1 MQNVPSGRVQ
11 CWPLKSDDPV
21 KNPEHRVHLPGRV
34 FIRLT
39 VFFLLGCG
47 HAGNIH
53 ADIVQNT
60 VENYLETN
68 RAAGNK
74 PNSLIHQNSPYLLQH
89 AYNPVQWYAW
99 GEDAFE
105 QARLQNKP
113 IFLSI
118 GYSTCYWCHVMA
130 HESFENEK
138 IAAIL
143 NRHFICIKLDREER
157 PDIDNVYMAAT
168 ELINGYGGWP
178 MTVFLNHDLQP
189 FHAGVYYPPVSRDNS
204 TGLTELLLK
213 VNALWH
219 QDRDRIDQVAAQ
231 ISSKIMAD
239 ADETL
244 TGISIDRQARKR
256 AIDQISEIYDDEY
269 AGFGAA
275 PKFPRPGIFKLL
287 LDVADSKRGVRDKKY
302 RQQALRMLQ
311 STLHAMSQGGIY
323 DHAGGGFHRY
333 SVDQQWQL
341 PHFEKM
347 LYTQA
352 LMSLA
357 YTRLYEIEPD
367 EHYRKIVTATLDFVL
382 AEMRHPQGAF
392 YSALDAS
399 SERADRPGVHAEGA
413 YYLWRASE
421 LEVLLNK
428 DEWELL
434 KPYFDIR
441 KNGNIESDPRGEFE
455 RLNILYIG
463 DDYRNKKLTGKES
476 VLLEGALRKLYQAR
490 LQRPRPHLD
499 DKIISAWNG
508 MMITALVEA
517 AAAFDNKGY
526 LDAAITAAEF
536 LQRNLLDRKTHK
548 LFRRM
553 RGDEPGIN
561 ATLDDYVWYV
571 NGLLALYDQTGN
583 RQWLELAQ
591 QLTRKQVQLF
601 YDHDK
606 AGFYESAMDRHVLFR
621 SRSAYDGALPA
632 PNAIAVENLYRLADI
647 CGDNRWRQMADD
659 TLASFAAWINT
670 NPSSAAWMTSLV
682 GKRITDDSE
691 Q

>member
-1 MQNVPSGRVQ
+1 MYRI
-11 CWPLKSDDPV
+11 
-21 KNPEHRVHLPGRV
+21 ELPGRIL
-34 FIRLT
+34 FQLT
-39 VFFLLGCG
+39 ALSLFACLHTGF
-47 HAGNIH
+47 IH

-60 VENYLETN
+60 VENYLHTN
-68 RAAGNK
+68 QAAGNK
-74 PNSLIHQNSPYLLQH
+74 ANSLIHQSSPYLLQH

-99 GEDAFE
+99 GEEAFE
-105 QARLQNKP
+105 QARQQNKP

-130 HESFENEK
+130 HESFENEN

-143 NRHFICIKLDREER
+143 NKHFICIKLDREER

-178 MTVFLNHDLQP
+178 MTVFLNHDLEP
-189 FHAGVYYPPVSRDNS
+189 FHAGVYYPPVSTDNS

-219 QDRDRIDQVAAQ
+219 EDRERIDLVAAQ
-231 ISSKIMAD
+231 ITSKISAD
-239 ADETL
+239 ADEAMN
-244 TGISIDRQARKR
+244 GISIDRQARKL

-275 PKFPRPGIFKLL
+275 PKFPRPGIFNLL
-287 LDVADSKRGVRDKKY
+287 QDVAASKGGVPESS
-302 RQQALRMLQ
+302 RQQALLMLRK
-311 STLHAMSQGGIY
+311 TLLAMSRGGIY

-333 SVDQQWQL
+333 SVDEQWQV

-357 YTRLYEIEPD
+357 CTRLYEIAPD
-367 EHYRKIVTATLDFVL
+367 EHYREIVTGTLDFVL

-399 SERADRPGVHAEGA
+399 SERADKPGVHAEGA
-413 YYLWRASE
+413 YYLWRAKE
-421 LEVLLNK
+421 LEALLNR
-428 DEWELL
+428 DEWALV
-434 KPYFDIR
+434 KKYYDIR
-441 KNGNIESDPRGEFE
+441 DDGNIESDPRGEFE
-455 RLNILYIG
+455 RLNILYTS
-463 DDYRNKKLTGKES
+463 DDYRNNKLTVKES
-476 VLLEGALRKLYQAR
+476 ALLESALRKLYQAR
-490 LQRPRPHLD
+490 LKRPRPHLD

-517 AAAFDNKGY
+517 AAVFDHKAY
-526 LDAAITAAEF
+526 LDAAIAAADF
-536 LQRNLLDRKTHK
+536 MRHKLLDNKTHE

-553 RGDEPGIN
+553 RGNEPGIK
-561 ATLDDYVWYV
+561 ATLDDYVWYI
-571 NGLLALYDQTGN
+571 NGLLALHEHTKS

-591 QLTRKQVQLF
+591 QLTSKQVQLF
-601 YDHDK
+601 YDRGK
-606 AGFYESAMDRHVLFR
+606 ANFYESVTDRHVLFR

-632 PNAIAVENLYRLADI
+632 PNAIAVENLYRLADLS
-647 CGDNRWRQMADD
+647 GDNKWRQMAND
-659 TLASFAAWINT
+659 TLASFAASINS
-670 NPSSAAWMTSLV
+670 NPASTAWMTSL
-682 GKRITDDSE
+682 ISE
-691 Q
+691 QITVNSEQ

>member
-1 MQNVPSGRVQ
+1 
-11 CWPLKSDDPV
+11 L
-21 KNPEHRVHLPGRV
+21 
-34 FIRLT
+34 
-39 VFFLLGCG
+39 FLLTCW
-47 HAGNIH
+47 HAGYIQ

-60 VENYLETN
+60 VETYLRTN
-68 RAAGNK
+68 QEAGNK

-99 GEDAFE
+99 GEEAFE
-105 QARLQNKP
+105 QARQQNKP

-118 GYSTCYWCHVMA
+118 GYSTCHWCHVMA
-130 HESFENEK
+130 RESFENEK

-178 MTVFLNHDLQP
+178 MTVFLNLDLEP
-189 FHAGVYYPPVSRDNS
+189 FHAGVYYPPVSTDNS

-219 QDRDRIDQVAAQ
+219 QDRERIDLVAAQ

-239 ADETL
+239 ADEAMTD
-244 TGISIDRQARKR
+244 ISIDRQAREL
-256 AIDQISEIYDDEY
+256 AIDQISEIYDNEY

-275 PKFPRPGIFKLL
+275 PRFPRPGIFNLL
-287 LDVADSKRGVRDKKY
+287 LDVASSDQGVPESY
-302 RQQALRMLQ
+302 RQQALRMLRN
-311 STLHAMSQGGIY
+311 TLLAMSQGGIY

-333 SVDQQWQL
+333 SVDKQWKV

-367 EHYRKIVTATLDFVL
+367 EHYRDIVTGTLDFVTG
-382 AEMRHPQGAF
+382 EMMHPDGAF

-399 SERADRPGVHAEGA
+399 SERADKPGVHAEGA
-413 YYLWRASE
+413 YYLWRANE
-421 LEVLLNK
+421 LEAVLNK
-428 DEWELL
+428 DEWELVER
-434 KPYFDIR
+434 YFDIR
-441 KNGNIESDPRGEFE
+441 NNGNIESDPRGEFE
-455 RLNILYIG
+455 RLNILYTS
-463 DDYRNKKLTGKES
+463 DEYRNKNLTGKES
-476 VLLEGALRKLYQAR
+476 ALLNSAMRKLYQAR

-517 AAAFDNKGY
+517 AAAFDNKAY
-526 LDAAITAAEF
+526 LDAAMAAADF
-536 LQRNLLDRKTHK
+536 MQHNLLDRKTHR

-553 RGDEPGIN
+553 RNDEPGVN
-561 ATLDDYVWYV
+561 ATLDDYVWYI
-571 NGLLALYDQTGN
+571 NGLLALYDRTNN
-583 RQWLELAQ
+583 RQWLELAL

-601 YDHDK
+601 YDHNK
-606 AGFYESAMDRHVLFR
+606 ANFYESSKDKHVLFR
-621 SRSAYDGALPA
+621 SRSAYDGVLPA
-632 PNAIAVENLYRLADI
+632 PNAIAVENLYRLADFS
-647 CGDNRWRQMADD
+647 GDNKWRQMADD
-659 TLASFAAWINT
+659 TLASFAAAINSQ
-670 NPSSAAWMTSLV
+670 PASAAWMTSLI
-682 GKRITDDSE
+682 GEQITVNNELSE
-691 Q
+691 

>member
-1 MQNVPSGRVQ
+1 MHTG
-11 CWPLKSDDPV
+11 
-21 KNPEHRVHLPGRV
+21 
-34 FIRLT
+34 F
-39 VFFLLGCG
+39 
-47 HAGNIH
+47 IH

-60 VENYLETN
+60 VENYLQTN
-68 RAAGNK
+68 QAAGNK
-74 PNSLIHQNSPYLLQH
+74 ANSLIHQNSPYLLQH

-105 QARLQNKP
+105 QARQQNKP

-118 GYSTCYWCHVMA
+118 GYSTCHWCHVMA

-178 MTVFLNHDLQP
+178 MTVFLNHDLEP
-189 FHAGVYYPPVSRDNS
+189 FHAGVYYPPVSTDNS

-219 QDRDRIDQVAAQ
+219 EDRERVDLVAAQ
-231 ISSKIMAD
+231 ITSKISAD
-239 ADETL
+239 ADETMR
-244 TGISIDRQARKR
+244 GISIDRQVRKL
-256 AIDQISEIYDDEY
+256 AIDQIDEIYDNEY

-275 PKFPRPGIFKLL
+275 PKFPRPGIFNLL
-287 LDVADSKRGVRDKKY
+287 QDVAASKGGVPESSR
-302 RQQALRMLQ
+302 RQALRMLRN
-311 STLHAMSQGGIY
+311 TLLAMSQGGIY

-333 SVDQQWQL
+333 SVDEQWQV

-357 YTRLYEIEPD
+357 CTRLYEIAPD
-367 EHYRKIVTATLDFVL
+367 EHCREIATGTLDFVS

-399 SERADRPGVHAEGA
+399 SERADKPGVHAEGA
-413 YYLWRASE
+413 YYLWRAKQ
-421 LEVLLNK
+421 LEALLNR
-428 DEWELL
+428 DEWTLV
-434 KPYFDIR
+434 KKYYDIR
-441 KNGNIESDPRGEFE
+441 DDGNIESDPRGEFE
-455 RLNILYIG
+455 RLNILYTS
-463 DDYRNKKLTGKES
+463 DDYKNKKLTGKES
-476 VLLEGALRKLYQAR
+476 ALLESALRKLYQAR

-517 AAAFDNKGY
+517 AAVFDHKEY
-526 LDAAITAAEF
+526 LDAAIAAADF
-536 LQRNLLDRKTHK
+536 MRHRLLDKKTHE

-553 RGDEPGIN
+553 RGNEPGIK
-561 ATLDDYVWYV
+561 ATLDDYVWYI
-571 NGLLALYDQTGN
+571 NGLLALYEHTKS

-591 QLTRKQVQLF
+591 QLTSKQVQLF
-601 YDHDK
+601 YDRGK
-606 AGFYESAMDRHVLFR
+606 ANFYESATDRHVLFR

-632 PNAIAVENLYRLADI
+632 PNAIAVENLYRLADLS
-647 CGDNRWRQMADD
+647 GDDKWRQMAND
-659 TLASFAAWINT
+659 TLVSFAASKNSD
-670 NPSSAAWMTSLV
+670 PASAAWMTSL
-682 GKRITDDSE
+682 ISE
-691 Q
+691 QVTVNNE

>member
-1 MQNVPSGRVQ
+1 MHTG
-11 CWPLKSDDPV
+11 
-21 KNPEHRVHLPGRV
+21 
-34 FIRLT
+34 F
-39 VFFLLGCG
+39 
-47 HAGNIH
+47 IH

-60 VENYLETN
+60 VENYLQTN
-68 RAAGNK
+68 QAAGNK
-74 PNSLIHQNSPYLLQH
+74 ANSLIHQNSPYLLQH

-105 QARLQNKP
+105 QARQQNKP

-118 GYSTCYWCHVMA
+118 GYSTCHLCHVMA

-178 MTVFLNHDLQP
+178 MTVFLNHDLEP
-189 FHAGVYYPPVSRDNS
+189 FHAGVYYPPVSTDNS

-219 QDRDRIDQVAAQ
+219 EDRERIDLVAAQ
-231 ISSKIMAD
+231 ITSKISAD
-239 ADETL
+239 ADETMR
-244 TGISIDRQARKR
+244 GISIDRQVRKL
-256 AIDQISEIYDDEY
+256 AIDQVSEIYDNEY

-275 PKFPRPGIFKLL
+275 PKFPRPGIFNLL
-287 LDVADSKRGVRDKKY
+287 QDVAASKGGVPESS
-302 RQQALRMLQ
+302 RQQALRMLRN
-311 STLHAMSQGGIY
+311 TLLAMSQGGIY

-333 SVDQQWQL
+333 SVDEQWQV

-357 YTRLYEIEPD
+357 CTRLYEIAPD
-367 EHYRKIVTATLDFVL
+367 EHCREIATGTLDFVS

-399 SERADRPGVHAEGA
+399 SERADKPGVHAEGA
-413 YYLWRASE
+413 YYLWRAKQ
-421 LEVLLNK
+421 LEALLNR
-428 DEWELL
+428 DEWTLV
-434 KPYFDIR
+434 KKYYDIR
-441 KNGNIESDPRGEFE
+441 DDGNIESDPRGEFE
-455 RLNILYIG
+455 RLNILYTS
-463 DDYRNKKLTGKES
+463 DDYKNKKLTGKES
-476 VLLEGALRKLYQAR
+476 ALLESALRKLYQAR

-517 AAAFDNKGY
+517 AAVFDHKEY
-526 LDAAITAAEF
+526 LDAAIAAADF
-536 LQRNLLDRKTHK
+536 MRHRLLDKKTHE

-553 RGDEPGIN
+553 RGNEPGIK
-561 ATLDDYVWYV
+561 ATLDDYVWYI
-571 NGLLALYDQTGN
+571 NGLLALYEHTKS

-591 QLTRKQVQLF
+591 QLTSKQVQLF
-601 YDHDK
+601 YDRGK
-606 AGFYESAMDRHVLFR
+606 ANFYESATDRHVLFR

-632 PNAIAVENLYRLADI
+632 PNAIAVENLYRLAEFS
-647 CGDNRWRQMADD
+647 GDKKWRQMAND
-659 TLASFAAWINT
+659 TLASFAASINSS
-670 NPSSAAWMTSLV
+670 PASAAWMTSL
-682 GKRITDDSE
+682 ISE
-691 Q
+691 QITVNKE

>member
-1 MQNVPSGRVQ
+1 MRRV
-11 CWPLKSDDPV
+11 K
-21 KNPEHRVHLPGRV
+21 LPGRIC
-34 FIRLT
+34 FQLT
-39 VFFLLGCG
+39 VLFLLACG
-47 HAGNIH
+47 RTGYIH

-60 VENYLETN
+60 VENYLQTN
-68 RAAGNK
+68 QAAGNK

-99 GEDAFE
+99 GEEAFE
-105 QARLQNKP
+105 QARQQNKP

-118 GYSTCYWCHVMA
+118 GYSTCHWCHVMA

-157 PDIDNVYMAAT
+157 PDIDKVYMAAT

-178 MTVFLNHDLQP
+178 MTVFLNLDLEP
-189 FHAGVYYPPVSRDNS
+189 FHAGVYYPPVSTDNS

-219 QDRDRIDQVAAQ
+219 EDRERIDLVAAQ

-244 TGISIDRQARKR
+244 TATIIDKQAPKL
-256 AIDQISEIYDDEY
+256 AIDQISEIYDSEY
-269 AGFGAA
+269 PGFGSA
-275 PKFPRPGIFKLL
+275 PRFPRPGIFNLL
-287 LDVADSKRGVRDKKY
+287 LDVAASNRGVPESY
-302 RQQALRMLQ
+302 RQQALGMLRN
-311 STLHAMSQGGIY
+311 TLLAMSQGGIY

-333 SVDQQWQL
+333 SVDQQWQV

-367 EHYRKIVTATLDFVL
+367 ERYRDIVTGTLDFVL
-382 AEMRHPQGAF
+382 AEMRHPDGAF

-399 SERADRPGVHAEGA
+399 SERADKPGAREEGA
-413 YYLWRASE
+413 YYLWRANE
-421 LEVLLNK
+421 LEAVLNK
-428 DEWELL
+428 DEWELV
-434 KPYFDIR
+434 KGYFDIR
-441 KNGNIESDPRGEFE
+441 DNGNIESDPRGEFE
-455 RLNILYIG
+455 ELNILYTS
-463 DDYRNKKLTGKES
+463 DEYRNKNLSGKES
-476 VLLEGALRKLYQAR
+476 ALLSSAMRKLYQAR

-499 DKIISAWNG
+499 DKLISAWNG

-517 AAAFDNKGY
+517 AAAFDRKDY
-526 LDAAITAAEF
+526 LDAAIAAADF
-536 LQRNLLDRKTHK
+536 MQRNLLDRKTHK

-553 RGDEPGIN
+553 RNDEPGVS
-561 ATLDDYVWYV
+561 ATLDDYVWYI
-571 NGLLALYDQTGN
+571 NGLLALYDRTNN

-601 YDHDK
+601 YDHNR
-606 AGFYESAMDRHVLFR
+606 ANFYESATDKHVLFR

-632 PNAIAVENLYRLADI
+632 PNAIAVENLYRLADLS
-647 CGDNRWRQMADD
+647 GDNKWRQIADD
-659 TLASFAAWINT
+659 TLASFAAVINSQ
-670 NPSSAAWMTSLV
+670 PALAAWMTSL
-682 GKRITDDSE
+682 ISE
-691 Q
+691 QLTDNSEK

>member
-1 MQNVPSGRVQ
+1 VFRI
-11 CWPLKSDDPV
+11 K
-21 KNPEHRVHLPGRV
+21 LPGRIL
-34 FIRLT
+34 FQLT
-39 VFFLLGCG
+39 ALSLFACMHTGF
-47 HAGNIH
+47 IH

-60 VENYLETN
+60 VENYLHTN
-68 RAAGNK
+68 QAAGNK
-74 PNSLIHQNSPYLLQH
+74 ANSLIHQNSPYLLQH

-105 QARLQNKP
+105 QARQQNKP
-113 IFLSI
+113 IFVSI
-118 GYSTCYWCHVMA
+118 GYSTCHWCHVMA

-143 NRHFICIKLDREER
+143 NKHFICIKLDREER

-178 MTVFLNHDLQP
+178 MTVFLNHDLEP
-189 FHAGVYYPPVSRDNS
+189 FHAGVYYPPVSTDNS

-219 QDRDRIDQVAAQ
+219 EDRERIDLVAAQ
-231 ISSKIMAD
+231 ITSKISAD
-239 ADETL
+239 ADETMS
-244 TGISIDRQARKR
+244 GISIDRQVRKL
-256 AIDQISEIYDDEY
+256 AIDQVSEIYDDEY

-275 PKFPRPGIFKLL
+275 PKFPRPGIFNLL
-287 LDVADSKRGVRDKKY
+287 QDVAASSRGVPEGY
-302 RQQALRMLQ
+302 RQRALRMLRN
-311 STLHAMSQGGIY
+311 TLLAMSQGGIY

-333 SVDQQWQL
+333 SVDEQWQV

-357 YTRLYEIEPD
+357 CTRLYEIAPD
-367 EHYRKIVTATLDFVL
+367 EHYRDIVTGTLDFVS

-399 SERADRPGVHAEGA
+399 SERADKPGVHAEGA
-413 YYLWRASE
+413 YYLWRAKE
-421 LEVLLNK
+421 LEALLNR
-428 DEWELL
+428 DEWELV
-434 KPYFDIR
+434 KKYYDIR
-441 KNGNIESDPRGEFE
+441 DDGNIESDPRGEFE
-455 RLNILYIG
+455 RLNILYTS
-463 DDYRNKKLTGKES
+463 DDYKNNKLAES
-476 VLLEGALRKLYQAR
+476 ESALLESALRKLYQAR

-517 AAAFDNKGY
+517 AAVFDHKEY
-526 LDAAITAAEF
+526 LDAAIAAADF
-536 LQRNLLDRKTHK
+536 MRHRLLDKKTHE

-553 RGDEPGIN
+553 RGNEPGIK
-561 ATLDDYVWYV
+561 ATLDDYVWYI
-571 NGLLALYDQTGN
+571 NGLLALYEHTKS

-591 QLTRKQVQLF
+591 QLTSKQVQLF
-601 YDHDK
+601 YDSGK
-606 AGFYESAMDRHVLFR
+606 ANFYESATDRHVLFR

-632 PNAIAVENLYRLADI
+632 PNAIAVENLYQLADLS
-647 CGDNRWRQMADD
+647 GDDKWRQMAND
-659 TLASFAAWINT
+659 TLVSFAASING
-670 NPSSAAWMTSLV
+670 NPASAAWMTSLISGQV
-682 GKRITDDSE
+682 TVNNE
-691 Q
+691 

>member
-1 MQNVPSGRVQ
+1 MYRI
-11 CWPLKSDDPV
+11 K
-21 KNPEHRVHLPGRV
+21 LPGRIL
-34 FIRLT
+34 FQLT
-39 VFFLLGCG
+39 ALSLFACMHTGL
-47 HAGNIH
+47 IH

-60 VENYLETN
+60 VENYLHTN
-68 RAAGNK
+68 QAAGNK
-74 PNSLIHQNSPYLLQH
+74 ANSLIHQNSPYLLQH

-105 QARLQNKP
+105 QARRQNKP

-130 HESFENEK
+130 DESFENEN

-143 NRHFICIKLDREER
+143 NKHFICIKLDREER

-178 MTVFLNHDLQP
+178 MTVFLNHDLEP
-189 FHAGVYYPPVSRDNS
+189 FHAGVYYPPVSTDNS

-213 VNALWH
+213 VNALW
-219 QDRDRIDQVAAQ
+219 QEDRERIDLVAAQ
-231 ISSKIMAD
+231 ITSKISAD
-239 ADETL
+239 ADEAM
-244 TGISIDRQARKR
+244 TGISIDRQARKL

-275 PKFPRPGIFKLL
+275 PKFPRPGIFNLL
-287 LDVADSKRGVRDKKY
+287 QDVAASKQGVPESY
-302 RQQALRMLQ
+302 RQQALTMLRN
-311 STLHAMSQGGIY
+311 TLLAMSQGGIY

-333 SVDQQWQL
+333 SVDEQWQV

-357 YTRLYEIEPD
+357 CTRLYAIAPD
-367 EHYRKIVTATLDFVL
+367 EHCREIVSGTLDFVL
-382 AEMRHPQGAF
+382 AEMRHPDGAF

-399 SERADRPGVHAEGA
+399 SERADKPGVHAEGA
-413 YYLWRASE
+413 YYLWRAKE
-421 LEVLLNK
+421 LEALLNR
-428 DEWELL
+428 DEWTLV
-434 KPYFDIR
+434 KKYFDIR
-441 KNGNIESDPRGEFE
+441 DDGNIESDPRGEFE
-455 RLNILYIG
+455 RLNILYTS
-463 DDYRNKKLTGKES
+463 DDYKNKKLSAKES
-476 VLLEGALRKLYQAR
+476 ALLESALRKLYQAR

-517 AAAFDNKGY
+517 AAVFDHKEY
-526 LDAAITAAEF
+526 LDAAIAAADF
-536 LQRNLLDRKTHK
+536 MHHRLLDKKTHE

-553 RGDEPGIN
+553 RSNEPGIK
-561 ATLDDYVWYV
+561 ATLDDYAWYIS
-571 NGLLALYDQTGN
+571 GLLALYEHTKS

-591 QLTRKQVQLF
+591 QLTLKQVQLF
-601 YDHDK
+601 YDQGK
-606 AGFYESAMDRHVLFR
+606 ANFYESATDRHVLFR

-632 PNAIAVENLYRLADI
+632 PNAIAVENLYRLADFS
-647 CGDNRWRQMADD
+647 GDNKWRQMAND
-659 TLASFAAWINT
+659 TLASFAASINS
-670 NPSSAAWMTSLV
+670 NPASTAWMTSL
-682 GKRITDDSE
+682 ISE
-691 Q
+691 QITVNNE